1 MERDISALQQAG
13 VPIYASPGRVGGYAL
28 DRSRTLPPLNFTPA
42 EAVAMAL
49 GLHGL
54 AGSPFQH
61 AARDALRK
69 LLAVLPAADRAA
81 AAALAGRVHVLDG
94 RAIGGVGSGVGEV
107 GADGAGVAPPPMP
120 RVVADALSAGRVLRL
135 TYFDRAGAATER
147 LVEPVAYVAL
157 ADHWYLAAWCRLRAD
172 FRAFRTDRIR
182 AAADT
187 GEPAPPRPYRTRD
200 LDLPPG
206 LMEGI
211 SLN

>member
-1 MERDISALQQAG
+1 
-13 VPIYASPGRVGGYAL
+13 
-28 DRSRTLPPLNFTPA
+28 
-42 EAVAMAL
+42 
-49 GLHGL
+49 
-54 AGSPFQH
+54 
-61 AARDALRK
+61 
-69 LLAVLPAADRAA
+69 
-81 AAALAGRVHVLDG
+81 
-94 RAIGGVGSGVGEV
+94 
-107 GADGAGVAPPPMP
+107 VAPPPMP

-147 LVEPVAYVAL
+147 LVEPVAYVAV

-187 GEPAPPRPYRTRD
+187 GEPAPQRPFRFRD

-206 LMEGI
+206 LLEGI